1 MNRNILTDEHI
12 EELSKILKDSKTEES
27 KLMERINSIEG
38 DVDDRNYEGIPENT
52 EDNPYPYNL
61 INKEVIE
68 AQQYVSVD
76 PVTGVETKINS
87 PELSTKSLTEE
98 LENTNIELDP
108 EMGKDS
114 LKGFGLSD
122 EEAMKVFDI
131 ISRYKAG
138 EKFNIY
144 HELPEKIQNIVRGL
158 NGYNMATINATAR
171 DLLNHFINEMESDKA
186 FVDLQ
191 VSISNELK
199 QINISQMYNDELKQ
213 NMEVELPKKADEL
226 EAAGEIEKANTL
238 RAISETF
245 IDSYTLKTVLHELNN
260 NQSIRKKIRKDL
272 SRYKRFVNEF
282 NYKYLKSKFKIKDIK
297 LLEKVLP
304 KVLKNEGITVD
315 DVKKFI
321 IVICKVTKNMSP
333 ENIIE
338 HTFMY
343 YTIQN
348 LLMLQYVDLDVSEFG
363 KQIYDNVV
371 QAIKLMKEVETN
383 ECNISKK

>member
-68 AQQYVSVD
+68 TQQYVSVD

-158 NGYNMATINATAR
+158 NGNNMATINATAR
-171 DLLNHFINEMESDKA
+171 DLLNHFINEIESDKA

-238 RAISETF
+238 RVISETF

-304 KVLKNEGITVD
+304 EVLKNEGITVD

>member
-38 DVDDRNYEGIPENT
+38 DVDDRNYKGIPENT

-68 AQQYVSVD
+68 TQQYVSVD

-158 NGYNMATINATAR
+158 NGNNMATINATAR
-171 DLLNHFINEMESDKA
+171 DLLNHFINEIESDKA

-238 RAISETF
+238 RVISETF

-304 KVLKNEGITVD
+304 EVLKNEGITVD